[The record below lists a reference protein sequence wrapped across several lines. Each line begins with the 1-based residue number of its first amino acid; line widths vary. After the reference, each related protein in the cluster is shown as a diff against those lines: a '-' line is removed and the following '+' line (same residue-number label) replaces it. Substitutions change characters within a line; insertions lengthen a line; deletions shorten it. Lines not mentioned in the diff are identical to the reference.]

1 MAKRVPLYDSNN
13 LKSHEV
19 AEILGITARTL
30 RNWLQAKKIPE
41 PRRDPKSGFR
51 LWSYHDVDTI
61 RSIMGVKR

>member
-1 MAKRVPLYDSNN
+1 MPKRKRLYDANT

-19 AEILGITARTL
+19 AEILGITDRTL

-41 PRRDPKSGFR
+41 PRRDAKTGFR
-51 LWSYHDVDTI
+51 LWSHQDVETI

>member
-1 MAKRVPLYDSNN
+1 MASRQPLYNSNT

-19 AEILGITARTL
+19 AEILGITDRTL

-41 PRRDPKSGFR
+41 PRRDPQSGFR
-51 LWSYHDVDTI
+51 LWSYQDVDTI

>member
-1 MAKRVPLYDSNN
+1 MAGRQPLYDSNT

-19 AEILGITARTL
+19 AEVLGVTARTL

-41 PRRDPKSGFR
+41 PRRDPQSGFR
-51 LWSYHDVDTI
+51 LWSYQDVDTI

>member
-1 MAKRVPLYDSNN
+1 MPKRKPLYNSST

-41 PRRDPKSGFR
+41 PRRDPDSGFR
-51 LWSYHDVDTI
+51 LWSYQDVETI